1 MTESKQLVK
10 TYSTDVMFASHHET
24 VISSVNDT
32 SSDTISTIRVENLV
46 DAILISDDDLEE
58 KIIKPLL
65 EIE

>member
-1 MTESKQLVK
+1 MTESKLVK
-10 TYSTDVMFASHHET
+10 TYSTDAMFASHDT
-24 VISSVNDT
+24 VVSIANDT